1 MQDLEIFLSIFAF
14 IFVFYFGAHRT
25 VMNRN
30 KSDVPYLQ

>member
-1 MQDLEIFLSIFAF
+1 MQDLGIFLSVSAF